1 MFESV
6 QKLWIERL
14 QPVFVVRLDLALDL
28 DFICFNNGQAV
39 EKGNKEVELEGPI
52 FFVDVFGYLNDDA
65 GVVNT
70 FPA

>member
-1 MFESV
+1 V
-6 QKLWIERL
+6 H
-14 QPVFVVRLDLALDL
+14 LDLALDF

-39 EKGNKEVELEGPI
+39 EKGDKEVELEGPI
-52 FFVDVFGYLNDDA
+52 FFVNVLGYLNDDS

>member
-1 MFESV
+1 
-6 QKLWIERL
+6 
-14 QPVFVVRLDLALDL
+14 VRLDLALDL